1 MSLNSLMRWMKPREM
16 VFFDLLEGAAAN
28 ILDAAQLFDRELR
41 SGDPSRFAELRRQMK
56 DLEHVGDEITHQVID
71 RLNQTFVTPIER
83 EDILEL
89 AHCMDDVAD
98 CIDAVCERL
107 VLYRI
112 GTIMPAAM
120 ELSSVIV
127 EGAQDLVKLVGSLR
141 RMDNVAEIRTRIRHV
156 HILENKADSLYHG
169 ALAQIF
175 ESPKDPIELM
185 KWKEILETIEDATD
199 RIERVAQSVGSTVM
213 RNA

>member
-16 VFFDLLEGAAAN
+16 VFFDLLEGAAVN

-41 SGDPSRFAELRRQMK
+41 SGDATRFAELRRQMK
-56 DLEHVGDEITHQVID
+56 DLEHVGDELTHQIID

-98 CIDAVCERL
+98 CLDAVCERL

-112 GTIMPAAM
+112 DRIMPAAM

-156 HILENKADSLYHG
+156 HVLENKADSLYHG

-185 KWKEILETIEDATD
+185 KWKEILETIEEATD

>member
-1 MSLNSLMRWMKPREM
+1 MSLNALMRWLKPREM
-16 VFFDLLEGAAAN
+16 VFFELLEASAAN
-28 ILDAAQLFDRELR
+28 ILEAAQLFDRELR
-41 SGDPSRFAELRRQMK
+41 SGDPGRYAELRRQMK
-56 DLEHVGDEITHQVID
+56 DLEHKGDELTHEIVD

-83 EDILEL
+83 EDILDL

-112 GTIMPAAM
+112 DRIMPAAM
-120 ELSSVIV
+120 QLSSVIV
-127 EGAQDLVKLVGSLR
+127 EGAQETVKLVGSLR
-141 RMDNVAEIRTRIRHV
+141 KMDNVADIRSRIRNV
-156 HILENKADSLYHG
+156 HALENKADSLYHG

-175 ESPKDPIELM
+175 ENPKDPIELM
-185 KWKEILETIEDATD
+185 KWKEILETIEEATD
-199 RIERVAQSVGSTVM
+199 RIERVAQTVGSTVM

>member
-41 SGDPSRFAELRRQMK
+41 SGDATRFAELRRQMK
-56 DLEHVGDEITHQVID
+56 DLEHVGDELTHQIID

-98 CIDAVCERL
+98 CLDAVCERL

-112 GTIMPAAM
+112 DRIMPAAM

-156 HILENKADSLYHG
+156 HVLENKADSLYHG

-185 KWKEILETIEDATD
+185 KWKEILETIEEATD